1 MGMRNYTKTSL
12 SSAGKRRAKVF
23 MGDLV
28 LSSGLSTSRT
38 RNSINFLVAYA
49 SGVVVSPLSLLSLFS
64 LSSTVLLS
72 ALAESSRSA
81 RVLARHDSHRCGGE

>member
-12 SSAGKRRAKVF
+12 SSAGKRRAKII
-23 MGDLV
+23 MADLV

-49 SGVVVSPLSLLSLFS
+49 SGIVVGTVNPQLLF
-64 LSSTVLLS
+64 
-72 ALAESSRSA
+72 
-81 RVLARHDSHRCGGE
+81 

>member
-23 MGDLV
+23 MADLV

-38 RNSINFLVAYA
+38 RHSINFLVAYA
-49 SGVVVSPLSLLSLFS
+49 SGVVVSAANPQGSSSIKHPFFS
-64 LSSTVLLS
+64 RR
-72 ALAESSRSA
+72 AYRISRSIGQA
-81 RVLARHDSHRCGGE
+81 

>member
-23 MGDLV
+23 MADLV

-49 SGVVVSPLSLLSLFS
+49 SGVVVSAVNPP
-64 LSSTVLLS
+64 
-72 ALAESSRSA
+72 
-81 RVLARHDSHRCGGE
+81 G

>member
-1 MGMRNYTKTSL
+1 MSQSQRSPIPVYSILSLYSHHSLEVIFVGMRNYTKTSL

-23 MGDLV
+23 MADLV

-49 SGVVVSPLSLLSLFS
+49 SGVVVSAVNPQ
-64 LSSTVLLS
+64 
-72 ALAESSRSA
+72 
-81 RVLARHDSHRCGGE
+81 G

>member
-23 MGDLV
+23 MADLV

-49 SGVVVSPLSLLSLFS
+49 SGVVVSPLSPISLQYRPSFCPCR
-64 LSSTVLLS
+64 VFQI
-72 ALAESSRSA
+72 SRSIGQA
-81 RVLARHDSHRCGGE
+81 